1 MTLIVPGCSSSAVI
15 PDRAATGE
23 LKARPVALKAV
34 RPGRNGRA
42 QGSPGRVKG
51 RPGGRQRASS
61 RLARGRVNVPVAPG
75 SFGSVSRRHVAVV
88 PAERRAPM
96 GERHGARPRAATDDE
111 AAELA
116 GRSVDHEVG
125 AALVDTAQTLVCVLD
140 AEGRIVRFN
149 RACER
154 VTGWTSEEVLG
165 RDARETVIP
174 PEDHAAFTEMIRG
187 MVATGAPNPQQG
199 QWVTRDGYRR
209 VIAWANRPLRDENG
223 EVRFVV
229 TSGLDITERESAASE
244 LWALQ
249 AELHDRLEELSRLAA
264 EQAAL
269 RRVATLVASEPAPTE
284 VFQLVT
290 AEACRLLAADS
301 GLLLCYSEDYAT
313 GTVVGHYSEIETGQ
327 FAIDTVLP
335 VEGDSLTSTVPRTG
349 KAGRMDG
356 YDSASGEIARR
367 ARKVGYR
374 SVVAAPVNVAGR
386 VWGLLIAATS
396 RDEPLPES
404 AEPRLESFAELVAL
418 AISGADARNEL
429 AASRARLVEAGD
441 AARRRLERDLHDGAQ
456 QRLVAV
462 SLQMRLARA
471 RIVSAP
477 DEAAAILDA
486 ASEQLGQGLE
496 QLRELARGIHP
507 ALLTDRGLHPALA
520 ALCNRAPFPVGLEAP
535 DERFVQP
542 VEVAVYYLVSEALTN
557 AAKYAEPSAVS
568 VTVQRDGDALV
579 TEVSDDGRG
588 GADVRAGSGLRGLAD
603 RVEALGG
610 TLQIDSPPAHGTRI
624 RARLPLG

>member
-1 MTLIVPGCSSSAVI
+1 
-15 PDRAATGE
+15 
-23 LKARPVALKAV
+23 
-34 RPGRNGRA
+34 
-42 QGSPGRVKG
+42 
-51 RPGGRQRASS
+51 
-61 RLARGRVNVPVAPG
+61 
-75 SFGSVSRRHVAVV
+75 
-88 PAERRAPM
+88 M
-96 GERHGARPRAATDDE
+96 GERHGARPRAGIDDE
-111 AAELA
+111 AAEIA

-140 AEGRIVRFN
+140 AAGRIVRFN

-154 VTGWTSEEVLG
+154 VTGWTSDEVLG

-174 PEDHAAFTEMIRG
+174 PEDHAAFAEMIRG

-223 EVRFVV
+223 AVRYVV

-249 AELHDRLEELSRLAA
+249 AELHARLEDLARLAA

-269 RRVATLVASEPAPTE
+269 RRVATLVAREPAPTE

-290 AEACRLLAADS
+290 EEATRLLSADS
-301 GLLLCYSEDYAT
+301 GLLLCYSEDYGT

-327 FAIDTVLP
+327 FLIGTVLP

-349 KAGRMDG
+349 KAGRMEG
-356 YDSASGEIARR
+356 YDGVSGEIARR
-367 ARKVGYR
+367 ARKGGYR
-374 SVVAAPVNVAGR
+374 SVVAAPVEVSGR
-386 VWGLLIAATS
+386 VWGLLVVAS
-396 RDEPLPES
+396 QREDPLAPGTEQ
-404 AEPRLESFAELVAL
+404 RIESFAELVAL
-418 AISGADARNEL
+418 ALAGADARNEL

-471 RIVSAP
+471 RVESDP
-477 DEAAAILDA
+477 DEASAILDE
-486 ASEQLGQGLE
+486 ASEQLAQGLE

-507 ALLTDRGLHPALA
+507 ALLTDRGLQPALA

-535 DERFVQP
+535 DERFAHP

-568 VTVQRDGDALV
+568 VTVERSDDGTLV
-579 TEVSDDGRG
+579 TEVADDGRG
-588 GADVRAGSGLRGLAD
+588 GADAAKGTGLRGLAD

-610 TLQIDSPPAHGTRI
+610 RVRIDSRPGQGTRI
-624 RARLPLG
+624 RAELPVA

>member
-1 MTLIVPGCSSSAVI
+1 
-15 PDRAATGE
+15 
-23 LKARPVALKAV
+23 
-34 RPGRNGRA
+34 
-42 QGSPGRVKG
+42 
-51 RPGGRQRASS
+51 
-61 RLARGRVNVPVAPG
+61 
-75 SFGSVSRRHVAVV
+75 
-88 PAERRAPM
+88 M
-96 GERHGARPRAATDDE
+96 GAGHGARRAGVEDE
-111 AAELA
+111 AADIAE
-116 GRSVDHEVG
+116 RSVDHEVG

-154 VTGWTSEEVLG
+154 VTGWRSAEVVG

-174 PEDHAAFTEMIRG
+174 PEDHAAFGEMIEG

-199 QWVTRDGYRR
+199 QWVTREGYRR

-223 EVRFVV
+223 AVRYVV

-249 AELHDRLEELSRLAA
+249 AELHDRLEDLSRLAA

-269 RRVATLVASEPAPTE
+269 RRVATLVARGPAPTE

-290 AEACRLLAADS
+290 EEASRLLGAES
-301 GLLLCYSEDYAT
+301 GLLLCYAEDHSRA
-313 GTVVGHYSEIETGQ
+313 TVVGHYSELDTGH
-327 FAIDTVLP
+327 FTIGTELP
-335 VEGDSLTSTVPRTG
+335 VEGDTLTSTVPRTG

-356 YDSASGEIARR
+356 YDRASGEIARR
-367 ARKVGYR
+367 AREGGYR

-386 VWGLLIAATS
+386 VWGLLVVATS
-396 RDEPLPES
+396 RDEPLPEGT
-404 AEPRLESFAELVAL
+404 EQRIESFAELVAL
-418 AISGADARNEL
+418 ALSGADARNEL

-441 AARRRLERDLHDGAQ
+441 TARRRLERDLHDGAQ

-462 SLQMRLARA
+462 SLQLRLARA
-471 RIVSAP
+471 RMENAP
-477 DEAAAILDA
+477 VEAAEILDEAT
-486 ASEQLGQGLE
+486 EQLAQGLE

-535 DERFVQP
+535 DERFSLAI
-542 VEVAVYYLVSEALTN
+542 EVAVYYLVSEALTN
-557 AAKYAEPSAVS
+557 AAKYADPSAVS
-568 VTVQRDGDALV
+568 VTVRRTLDGLLV
-579 TEVSDDGRG
+579 TEVADDGRG
-588 GADVRAGSGLRGLAD
+588 GADARAGTGLRGLAD

-610 TLQIDSPPAHGTRI
+610 RVRIDSPPGAGTTI
-624 RARLPLG
+624 RAELPVG

>member
-51 RPGGRQRASS
+51 RPGGRQRATS
-61 RLARGRVNVPVAPG
+61 RPARGRVNVPVAPG

-96 GERHGARPRAATDDE
+96 GERHGARPRAATENE

-154 VTGWTSEEVLG
+154 VTGWTSEEVVG

-174 PEDHAAFTEMIRG
+174 PEDHAAFVAMIEG

-209 VIAWANRPLRDENG
+209 VIAWANRPLRDEQG
-223 EVRFVV
+223 AVRYVV

-249 AELHDRLEELSRLAA
+249 AELRDRLEDLSRLAA

-269 RRVATLVASEPAPTE
+269 RRVATLVAREPPAKD
-284 VFQLVT
+284 VFLLVT
-290 AEACRLLAADS
+290 EEASRLLGAES
-301 GLLLCYSEDYAT
+301 GLLLSYDEDHASA
-313 GTVVGHYSEIETGQ
+313 TVVGHYTELATPA
-327 FAIDTVLP
+327 FALGTTLP
-335 VEGDSLTSTVPRTG
+335 VEGDTLSSTVPRSGKTG
-349 KAGRMDG
+349 RLDSYAGLT
-356 YDSASGEIARR
+356 GEIARR
-367 ARKVGYR
+367 A
-374 SVVAAPVNVAGR
+374 
-386 VWGLLIAATS
+386 
-396 RDEPLPES
+396 
-404 AEPRLESFAELVAL
+404 
-418 AISGADARNEL
+418 
-429 AASRARLVEAGD
+429 
-441 AARRRLERDLHDGAQ
+441 
-456 QRLVAV
+456 
-462 SLQMRLARA
+462 
-471 RIVSAP
+471 
-477 DEAAAILDA
+477 
-486 ASEQLGQGLE
+486 
-496 QLRELARGIHP
+496 
-507 ALLTDRGLHPALA
+507 
-520 ALCNRAPFPVGLEAP
+520 
-535 DERFVQP
+535 
-542 VEVAVYYLVSEALTN
+542 
-557 AAKYAEPSAVS
+557 
-568 VTVQRDGDALV
+568 
-579 TEVSDDGRG
+579 
-588 GADVRAGSGLRGLAD
+588 
-603 RVEALGG
+603 
-610 TLQIDSPPAHGTRI
+610 
-624 RARLPLG
+624 